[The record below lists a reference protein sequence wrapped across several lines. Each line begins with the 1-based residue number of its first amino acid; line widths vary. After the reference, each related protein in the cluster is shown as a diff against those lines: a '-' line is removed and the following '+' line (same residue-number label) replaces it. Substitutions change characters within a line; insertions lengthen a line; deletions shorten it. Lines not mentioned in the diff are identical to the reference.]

1 MPAPDSTLD
10 DVRSS
15 VLRYLRMYEEGR
27 LTLGDLAAELAA
39 MAAPYEHAMGAIE
52 DHFRELLVIAKREYD
67 VTQRNPFA
75 SLDVLE
81 EAVTKFRRSEAEW

>member
-1 MPAPDSTLD
+1 MPAPDSTIE

-15 VLRYLRMYEEGR
+15 VLRYLRMYEEGQF
-27 LTLGDLAAELAA
+27 TLGDLAAELAA

-52 DHFRELLVIAKREYD
+52 DHFRGLLAIAKREYD
-67 VTQRNPFA
+67 ITQRNPFA
-75 SLDVLE
+75 SLDLLE